1 MTDVDKPTL
10 GQRRRQKREQHRTCR
25 HFTGVCN
32 KVCAAGVE
40 YDAFRCGPAVQLPCL
55 LLRPDVPQATCEKYV
70 ERTQEELDAEERE
83 TNEAMAKHILVIPF
97 VSEWRKKPPRGKQEV
112 VECPACKGRLHLS
125 QSAGNG
131 HVWGRCQ
138 TKGCVSWIE

>member
-1 MTDVDKPTL
+1 MSDEPKPSV
-10 GQRRRQKREQHRTCR
+10 GQRRRQRREDHRTCR
-25 HFTGVCN
+25 HFTGVMDKCCT
-32 KVCAAGVE
+32 VGVE
-40 YDAFRCGPAVQLPCL
+40 YETFRESADVQLPCL
-55 LLRPDVPQATCEKYV
+55 FLHPDKPQATCAQYA
-70 ERTQEELDAEERE
+70 ERTKEELAAEERE
-83 TNEAMAKHILVIPF
+83 TNELIKRHMLVMPF